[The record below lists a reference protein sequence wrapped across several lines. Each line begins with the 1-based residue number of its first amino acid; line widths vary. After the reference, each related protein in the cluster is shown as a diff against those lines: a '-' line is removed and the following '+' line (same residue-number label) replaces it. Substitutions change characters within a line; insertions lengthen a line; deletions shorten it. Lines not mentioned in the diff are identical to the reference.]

1 VGRATGCVRRGGCA
15 TVLYRRDPSHDPDSG
30 QPMSQRLRIVAFGS
44 AGLLIVAGVL
54 CAAVIGR
61 GAGETLALVL
71 IGLGLVLATSLVF
84 LEIGLSED
92 RERDRAGTE
101 RDRAGRRDRAGQAD
115 SPTRSDRPPRARG
128 RRDRMRSH
136 RRRIR

>member
-1 VGRATGCVRRGGCA
+1 
-15 TVLYRRDPSHDPDSG
+15 
-30 QPMSQRLRIVAFGS
+30 MSQRRRIVAFGS
-44 AGLLIVAGVL
+44 VALLILAGVL
-54 CAAVIGR
+54 CAAVIG
-61 GAGETLALVL
+61 GGTGETLALVL

-92 RERDRAGTE
+92 RERDRAGAE
-101 RDRAGRRDRAGQAD
+101 RDRAGTRGRASRAD
-115 SPTRSDRPPRARG
+115 SPTRSDRPPQARG